1 MISLYKSIPISKPFK
16 GLDIGII
23 SMTKLFK
30 ENQWLKG
37 IEIDFLLPVGMITMY
52 HGTTDPN
59 EYWMICD
66 GRTVKLSEYPELGRV
81 LNKSSSKFKIPDF
94 RGQFPR
100 GSDNGRGIDTGRVLG
115 SEQGDAIRNIT
126 GKWGVRNGRDRNEP
140 LTNAEDADWTFSGAF
155 QSLGTIYN
163 TRDKAYNETY
173 ATHGLWKGLLFDASL
188 VVPTAN
194 ENRPKNLSTNFI
206 IRVK

>member
-1 MISLYKSIPISKPFK
+1 
-16 GLDIGII
+16 
-23 SMTKLFK
+23 MTKLFK

-52 HGTTDPN
+52 HGTRDPN

-66 GRTVKLSEYPELGRV
+66 GRTVKLNEYPELGRV
-81 LNKSSSKFKIPDF
+81 LNKSSSTFSIPDF

-100 GSDNGRGIDTGRVLG
+100 GNDNGRGIDAGRMLG

-126 GKWGVRNGRDRNEP
+126 AEWDLRNGPDRNEP
-140 LTNAEDADWTFSGAF
+140 LTNAEDGDWTLKGAF
-155 QSLGTIYN
+155 KSLGTINNTNDVSYN
-163 TRDKAYNETY
+163 GYRVR
-173 ATHGLWKGLLFDASL
+173 HGVWKGLLFDASL

-194 ENRPKNLSTNFI
+194 ENRPRNLSTNFI